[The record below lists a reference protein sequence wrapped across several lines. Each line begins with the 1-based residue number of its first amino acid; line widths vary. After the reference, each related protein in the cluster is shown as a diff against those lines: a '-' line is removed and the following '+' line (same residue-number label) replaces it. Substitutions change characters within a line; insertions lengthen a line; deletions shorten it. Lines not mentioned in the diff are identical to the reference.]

1 LTTITHL
8 PSPDIVTDQKAEIQR
23 MQKLLDE
30 AVKKKE
36 DYQKNLIQ
44 LIRQLN
50 YGH

>member
-1 LTTITHL
+1 
-8 PSPDIVTDQKAEIQR
+8 VTDQKAEIQR